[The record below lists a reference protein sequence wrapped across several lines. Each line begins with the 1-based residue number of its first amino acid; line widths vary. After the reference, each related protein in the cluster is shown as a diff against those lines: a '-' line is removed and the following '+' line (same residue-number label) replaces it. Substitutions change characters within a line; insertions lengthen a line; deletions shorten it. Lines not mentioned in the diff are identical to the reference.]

1 MMITL
6 IMTDHDDHDDNI
18 DYDEDH
24 DDHDIDDYDDNID
37 YNGPLKWSGEER
49 QVATRRRKDA
59 TIFMKFILEQ
69 GQI

>member
-1 MMITL
+1 MRPLPLYTPTMTMMITL

-18 DYDEDH
+18 DYDE
-24 DDHDIDDYDDNID
+24 
-37 YNGPLKWSGEER
+37 PLKWSGEER

-69 GQI
+69 DQS